1 MVPITCGKR
10 ELVGEGDTKM
20 FGIGWPK
27 TSPACGVWRASPLF
41 LTRARARA
49 RMWLTRT
56 GQDQGAAWHDGGE
69 LELSQTW
76 TLCRTSSTSSPAE
89 GTRSTVHNNW
99 GLFSMGYLKPF
110 GCGIAGR
117 LLDTKVMVRSLKLSR
132 VLEIRNTSRACLRSL
147 ITQEHFPERNGVK
160 HCNNWH

>member
-1 MVPITCGKR
+1 MAKNFTCMWGLESFPTFVHQGK
-10 ELVGEGDTKM
+10 GQ
-20 FGIGWPK
+20 
-27 TSPACGVWRASPLF
+27 GVA
-41 LTRARARA
+41 
-49 RMWLTRT
+49 RT
-56 GQDQGAAWHDGGE
+56 GQDQVAARHDGGK